1 MDLTETTSSG
11 SYLGVTLAGTISVTA
26 TRKAPLGV
34 RYPVIKYHEGMRSG
48 KFSRKT
54 SCFKV
59 EYDVP
64 QPDGTYAVTVT
75 PLPRGTVI
83 IVR

>member
-34 RYPVIKYHEGMRSG
+34 RYPVIKYQQG
-48 KFSRKT
+48 KLTGTFAHKT
-54 SCFKV
+54 ANVKV

-83 IVR
+83 VVK